1 MNPPPPGRACGS
13 AGSWVVFVCGLTLGG
28 GAKPEKLPT
37 EKPPETSVSLLPPGP
52 GWGIGQGGRFSCFS
66 QACLGEAVP
75 GVNIKLVKVTA
86 KLPYRIR
93 GLLKAV
99 CPRPQST
106 PCTTMTGLLKRKFDQ
121 LDEDNSSVSS
131 SSSSSGCQSRSCS
144 PSSSVSRAWD
154 SEEEGPWDHMP
165 LPDRDFCGP
174 PLSILKRARR
184 ERPGRVAFDGITVF
198 YFPRCQGFTSVPSR
212 GGCTLGMAPRHSACR
227 RFSLAEFAQE
237 QARARRE
244 KLRQRLKEEKLEML
258 QWKLSAAGVPK
269 TEAGLPPAVDAIDDA
284 SVEEDLAV
292 AVAGGR
298 LEEVSFPQPYPA
310 RRRQALLRASGVRR
324 IDREEK
330 RELLALRQSR
340 EDCGCHCD
348 RVCDPETCSCSLAGI
363 KCQMDHT
370 AFPCGCCKEG
380 CENPMGRVEF
390 NQARVQ
396 THFIHTLTRL
406 QLEQEAE
413 SFRELEAP
421 AQGSPPS
428 PSEQALVPTFPL
440 AKPTMSNE
448 LGDSCSSDMTD
459 SSTASSSASGAS
471 EAPDCPTHPGLPG
484 SGFQPDVDDDSLAR
498 ILSFSDSDL
507 GGEEEE
513 EEEEGRAG
521 NLDSLGCFHPADI
534 FGTGDPGGL
543 ASWTHSYSGCSF
555 ASGILDENANLD
567 ASCFLNGGL
576 EGSREG
582 SLPGTSVPP
591 GMDAGQS
598 SSVDLSLS
606 SCDSFELLQA
616 LPDYSLGPHYTSQK
630 VSGGLDNIE
639 APHFPLPG
647 PCPPGDAS
655 TCFLESLMGLSEPAA
670 EALDPFIDSQFEDAA
685 PASLM
690 EPVPV

>member
-1 MNPPPPGRACGS
+1 
-13 AGSWVVFVCGLTLGG
+13 
-28 GAKPEKLPT
+28 
-37 EKPPETSVSLLPPGP
+37 
-52 GWGIGQGGRFSCFS
+52 
-66 QACLGEAVP
+66 
-75 GVNIKLVKVTA
+75 
-86 KLPYRIR
+86 
-93 GLLKAV
+93 
-99 CPRPQST
+99 
-106 PCTTMTGLLKRKFDQ
+106 MTGLLKRKFDQ
-121 LDEDNSSVSS
+121 LDEDNSWVS

-154 SEEEGPWDHMP
+154 SEEEGSWDHMP
-165 LPDRDFCGP
+165 LPDHDFCGP
-174 PLSILKRARR
+174 RSFTPLSILKRARR

-237 QARARRE
+237 QAQARRE

-258 QWKLSAAGVPK
+258 QWKLSATGVPK
-269 TEAGLPPAVDAIDDA
+269 TEAGLPPAMDAIDDA
-284 SVEEDLAV
+284 SVEEDLAA

-298 LEEVSFPQPYPA
+298 LEEVSFLQPYPA

-348 RVCDPETCSCSLAGI
+348 GVCDPETCSCSLAGI
-363 KCQMDHT
+363 KCQVWWLARAGMGNLSLGTCLHSTESSLVPLLSLQMDHT

-396 THFIHTLTRL
+396 THFIHTITRL

-413 SFRELEAP
+413 SFRDLEAP

-428 PSEQALVPTFPL
+428 PGEQTLVPTFPL

-448 LGDSCSSDMTD
+448 LGDNSCSSDMTD

-471 EAPDCPTHPGLPG
+471 EAPGCPTHPGLPG
-484 SGFQPDVDDDSLAR
+484 SGFQPGVDDDSLAR

-513 EEEEGRAG
+513 EEEEGSVG
-521 NLDSLGCFHPADI
+521 NLDNLSCFHPADI
-534 FGTGDPGGL
+534 FGTSDPGGL

-555 ASGILDENANLD
+555 TSGILDENANLD

-591 GMDAGQS
+591 GVDAGQS

-630 VSGGLDNIE
+630 VSGSLDSIE

-647 PCPPGDAS
+647 PCPPGDAN
-655 TCFLESLMGLSEPAA
+655 TCFLESLMGLSEPGAG
-670 EALDPFIDSQFEDAA
+670 ALDPFIDSQFEDAA
-685 PASLM
+685 PTSLM